1 MARAM
6 GTDVPQLTPPLTVAI
21 ASRDR
26 VYRDS
31 LSTPLRRRGFGVRAL
46 DLSTP
51 LGPVELDGVDVL
63 IVDTDA
69 LTSTDLEII
78 AALQTRSP
86 LVEVVAVTGSL
97 PVEEAVD
104 ALRSGVFTV
113 LQHPVADD
121 LLVET
126 ISQAGRRHH
135 RARARLEELNRAH
148 YTTEGEVERSRK
160 LRADADSKEESR

>member
-1 MARAM
+1 M
-6 GTDVPQLTPPLTVAI
+6 GNDVPQLTPPLTVAV

-31 LSTPLRRRGFGVRAL
+31 LSAPLRRRGFGVRTL
-46 DLSTP
+46 DLTTP
-51 LGPVELDGVDVL
+51 LGPVELDDIDVL
-63 IVDTDA
+63 VVDTDA

-78 AALQTRSP
+78 AGLQTRFP
-86 LVEVVAVTGSL
+86 LVEVVEVTGSL

-126 ISQAGRRHH
+126 IAQAGRRHL
-135 RARARLEELNRAH
+135 RARARLEELNHTR
-148 YTTEGEVERSRK
+148 YTVGS
-160 LRADADSKEESR
+160 DADRTQTRLGNDRSEEAP